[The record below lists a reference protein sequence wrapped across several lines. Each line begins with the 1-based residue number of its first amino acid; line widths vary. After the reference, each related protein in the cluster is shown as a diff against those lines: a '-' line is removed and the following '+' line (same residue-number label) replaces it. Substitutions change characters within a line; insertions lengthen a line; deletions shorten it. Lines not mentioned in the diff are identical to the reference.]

1 METQQIAQL
10 LTQTLSPD
18 GTVVHAATAALD
30 RLSLLPDFPFSL
42 LSIATGS
49 ENQGQRIAAATYL
62 KNFTRRN
69 MDANGTHSKV
79 SKEFRDALMRA
90 LLQVEPVV
98 LKVLVEAFRVI
109 VNVEFVKENSWPE
122 LVPELRSVIQN
133 SNLINGGA
141 HCEWKTINAVTV
153 LHSLIRPFQ
162 YFLNPKVAK
171 EPVPPQLELLAQEIL
186 VPLLAVFHHTVE
198 KALTICGRTEMETE
212 RMLLVVCKCIYFAV
226 RSHMPSALVPLLP
239 SLCRDLF
246 GILSSLSFDGTLTLE
261 DGYMLRLKTGKR
273 SLLIFCALVTRHR
286 KFSDKLMPSIINCV
300 SKIVKH
306 SANISKL
313 DFQSERIISLAF
325 DVISRVLETGPG
337 WRLVSPHFSSLLDTA
352 IFPALVMNEKDVTEW
367 EEDADEYIR
376 KNLPSDLEEIS
387 GWREDLFTAR
397 KSALNLLGVIAMS
410 KGPPVVASGS
420 SSSITSKRKKGE
432 KNKGKNRS
440 SMGELLVFPFFS
452 KFPIPSDVNS
462 PETKI
467 LNDYYGVLMAYGSL
481 QDFLKEQ
488 KPGYTTILVRTRVL
502 PLYTLSMCL
511 PYLVA
516 SANWVL
522 GELASCLPEEM
533 CADVYS
539 SLLKALTMPDVGDI
553 SCFPVR
559 VSAAGAIAELV
570 ENDYLPLEW
579 LPLLQ
584 VLVGRIGVDNEE
596 TSILFQL
603 LGTLVGAGNEGVAL
617 HIPQIISSLVGTISK
632 CIPSNPEPWP
642 QMVERGFAALAV
654 MAQCWED
661 SVPEEVEQNESSE
674 MWLSGQATI
683 ARAFSD
689 ILQQAWLTPVQAM
702 EGDVATSLP
711 PPSCIDD
718 SSALLRFIMQGITES
733 NGVLKLKLSELV
745 VVWADLIADWHAWE
759 ETEDLSIF
767 NCIKEVVSLHRK
779 FALKNFIVGEVP
791 SPPAPPVPRRS
802 IIEGIGAFV
811 SEAISQYPSATW
823 RASSCVHVLLHVPS
837 YSFGEGVKQ
846 SLVIAF
852 SQAAFSRFKEI
863 RCKPCSLWK
872 PLLLAISS
880 CYLCYPD
887 IVEKILEKDE
897 HEGFTVWASALG
909 FISSSSFEDG
919 LSTES
924 EIKLTV
930 ITLAKVVERLLMLGN
945 LHSGLLRD
953 CFVSLMEA
961 SVRLKEVQEE
971 EEEEDE
977 ENEDEDV
984 GDEDSEDDDD
994 DDEDSEDDEREETEE
1009 EFLDRCAK
1017 AAAALENGTVVEEG
1031 DVEDQEQELEL
1042 GGLEEV
1048 DQQSIVLPLIERYQQ
1063 VLIQGQSL
1071 PPELISTFLNTFPEC
1086 SLYFQQSHR

>member
-1 METQQIAQL
+1 MDAQQIAQL
-10 LTQTLSPD
+10 LTQTLSSD
-18 GTVVHAATAALD
+18 GTVVHAATATLD

-42 LSIATGS
+42 LSIASGS

-69 MDANGTHSKV
+69 IDANGTHSKV
-79 SKEFRDALMRA
+79 SKEFRDALMCA
-90 LLQVEPVV
+90 LLQVEPAV

-133 SNLINGGA
+133 SNLINGGQ

-171 EPVPPQLELLAQEIL
+171 EPVPPQLELLAREIL
-186 VPLLAVFHHTVE
+186 VPLLTVFHHIVE

-239 SLCRDLF
+239 SFCRDLF

-273 SLLIFCALVTRHR
+273 SLLILCALVTRHR
-286 KFSDKLMPSIINCV
+286 KFSDKLMPDIINCV

-306 SANISKL
+306 ITNISML

-337 WRLVSPHFSSLLDTA
+337 WRLVSPHFSSLLDSA
-352 IFPALVMNEKDVTEW
+352 IFPALVMNEKDIAEW

-420 SSSITSKRKKGE
+420 SSSKRKKGE

-440 SMGELLVFPFFS
+440 SMGELLVLPYLS

-481 QDFLKEQ
+481 QDCLKEQ
-488 KPGYTTILVRTRVL
+488 KPEYTSILVCTRVL
-502 PLYTLSMCL
+502 PLYSLSMCL

-539 SLLKALTMPDVGDI
+539 SLMKALTMPDVGDI

-559 VSAAGAIAELV
+559 VSAAGAISELV
-570 ENDYLPLEW
+570 ENDYLPPEW

-584 VLVGRIGVDNEE
+584 VVVGRIGVEDEE

-603 LGTLVGAGNEGVAL
+603 LGTLVEAGNEGVAL
-617 HIPQIISSLVGTISK
+617 HVPQIISSLVGKISK

-642 QMVERGFAALAV
+642 QVVERGFAALAV

-674 MWLSGQATI
+674 MWVSGRTTI

-689 ILQQAWLTPVQAM
+689 ILQQAWLTPVQPV
-702 EGDVATSLP
+702 EGELATSLP

-718 SSALLRFIMQGITES
+718 SSALLWFIMQDITES
-733 NGVLKLKLSELV
+733 NAVKKLKISELI

-759 ETEDLSIF
+759 EMEDLSIF
-767 NCIKEVVSLHRK
+767 NCIKEVINLHRK
-779 FALKNFIVGEVP
+779 FTLKNFIVGEMP

-811 SEAISQYPSATW
+811 SNAISQYPSATW

-846 SLVIAF
+846 SLVIVF
-852 SQAAFSRFKEI
+852 SQAAFSRFNEI
-863 RCKPCSLWK
+863 RCNPCSLWK

-887 IVEKILEKDE
+887 MVEKILEKGE
-897 HEGFTVWASALG
+897 QEGFTVWASALG
-909 FISSSSFEDG
+909 FISSSRFKHG

-930 ITLAKVVERLLMLGN
+930 IALAKVVERLLELGN
-945 LHSGLLRD
+945 LHNGLLRD

-977 ENEDEDV
+977 ENEDDDV
-984 GDEDSEDDDD
+984 DDEDTEDD
-994 DDEDSEDDEREETEE
+994 DDEDSEDDDREETEE

-1031 DVEDQEQELEL
+1031 DVEDQDQDLEL
-1042 GGLEEV
+1042 GGLEVV
-1048 DQQSIVLPLIERYQQ
+1048 DQQSIVLSLIERYRQ

-1071 PPELISTFLNTFPEC
+1071 PPELISIFLNAFPDC
-1086 SLYFQQSHR
+1086 SFYFQQAR